1 MITHLGI
8 VTIFVR
14 DQEEALAFY
23 TEKLGFEKRIDY
35 PMGPGIR
42 WLTVA
47 PKGSQT
53 HIALLKP
60 LPEIAGDEAKKAEE
74 GIGSLRFWYFDT
86 EDIMGDYQQFSSRG
100 VKFIKKPEKQS
111 WGGIEAC
118 FEDPSGNRFILV
130 QVRGGGGGA

>member
-14 DQEEALAFY
+14 DQQQALAFY

-35 PMGPGIR
+35 SMGPDIR

-60 LPEIAGDEAKKAEE
+60 MPEIMGEDASKAEAE
-74 GIGSLRFWYFDT
+74 IGSVRLWYFDT
-86 EDIMGDYQQFSSRG
+86 EDIEATYKEFSSRG

-111 WGGIEAC
+111 WGGVEAC
-118 FEDPSGNRFILV
+118 FEDPCGNRFVLV
-130 QVRGGGGGA
+130 QVRGGGAGT